1 VQFRSLISAGALA
14 LAASMSLAA
23 CGSSGDSNASSGSG
37 GETLV
42 IGFAAPLTSGN
53 SAVAEQMVNTAK
65 LAVKTINAD
74 GGAGGRKL
82 QLKVYDDKLTA
93 DESAKVAQRAIT
105 VDKARVMMGGYTSIE
120 GLAIR
125 QIVEPRKIV
134 FINSSTISPALMD
147 GAKYTFRTTVDQSD
161 YPVQMISL
169 LKSLG
174 YKHPVVTA
182 DDGPTGSTLWQ
193 PIVDQAKQ
201 AGMDPGE
208 TVHYTLGATD
218 LTSAVSQLKSE
229 HPDAV
234 VHIGSA
240 AADAGLMLKTMAE
253 AGVKVPVVGF
263 GSLIAPDAQKIG
275 GDAYTKLPAIYT
287 LANQQP
293 SKPEYQ
299 DFIKKYAAEYGGN
312 PDELALGLAEQNAA
326 TWDAFTSL
334 KDGLDATKGDT
345 GGDKLAK
352 AIDEITPFA
361 GAAGKEGTLINF
373 GDGRDGFSK
382 SLVAFQFVN
391 GKPQELET
399 QPAS

>member
-1 VQFRSLISAGALA
+1 MQYRSLIRVGVLA

-23 CGSSGDSNASSGSG
+23 CGSGGTGSAASG
-37 GETLV
+37 GGKSLV

-53 SAVAEQMVNTAK
+53 AAVAEQMVNTAK

-74 GGAGGRKL
+74 GGAGGRQL
-82 QLKVYDDKLTA
+82 TLKVYDDKLTA

-105 VDKARVMMGGYTSIE
+105 VDKAGVMMGGYTSIE
-120 GLAIR
+120 GLAVR

-134 FINSSTISPALMD
+134 FINSSTISPSLMD

-161 YPVQMISL
+161 YPVQMIDL

-182 DDGPTGSTLWQ
+182 DDGPTGSTLWR

-201 AGMDPGE
+201 AGMNAGA

-253 AGVKVPVVGF
+253 AGVTVPVVGF
-263 GSLIAPDAQKIG
+263 GSLIAPDALKIG
-275 GDAYTKLPAIYT
+275 GDAYTKLPAVYT

-293 SKPEYQ
+293 SKPQYQ
-299 DFIKKYAAEYGGN
+299 DFIKAYAKEYGGSV
-312 PDELALGLAEQNAA
+312 DTLALGLAEQAAA
-326 TWDAFTSL
+326 TWDAFTVL
-334 KDGLDATKGDT
+334 KKGLDATAGSTD
-345 GGDKLAK
+345 GDKLAQ
-352 AIDEITPFA
+352 AIDKITPFA
-361 GAAGKEGTLINF
+361 GAAGKEGSLINF

-382 SLVAFQFVN
+382 SLVAFQFVG
-391 GKPQELET
+391 GKPKELAQ
-399 QPAS
+399 QPS

>member
-1 VQFRSLISAGALA
+1 MHRSLFGVGVLA
-14 LAASMSLAA
+14 LAATMSLAA
-23 CGSSGDSNASSGSG
+23 CGSNGGGSTSSGG
-37 GETLV
+37 GGKTLV

-53 SAVAEQMVNTAK
+53 AAVAEQMVNTAK

-82 QLKVYDDKLTA
+82 SLKVYDDKLTA

-105 VDKARVMMGGYTSIE
+105 VDKAGVMMGGYTSIE

-125 QIVEPRKIV
+125 KIVEPRKIV

-161 YPVQMISL
+161 YPVQLIDL

-182 DDGPTGSTLWQ
+182 DDGPTGSTLWK

-201 AGMDPGE
+201 AGMDPGD

-218 LTSAVSQLKSE
+218 LTSAVTKLKGE

-253 AGVKVPVVGF
+253 AGVNVPVVGF
-263 GSLIAPDAQKIG
+263 GSLIAPDALKIG

-299 DFIKKYAAEYGGN
+299 DFIKAYATEYGGSA
-312 PDELALGLAEQNAA
+312 DALALGLAEQAGA
-326 TWDAFTSL
+326 TWDAFTVL
-334 KDGLDATKGDT
+334 KKGLDATNGDT
-345 GGDKLAK
+345 DGDKLAK
-352 AIDEITPFA
+352 AIDAITPFA
-361 GAAGKEGTLINF
+361 GAAGKDGSLINF

-382 SLVAFQFVN
+382 SLVAFQFVG
-391 GKPQELET
+391 GKPKELAK
-399 QPAS
+399 QPS

>member
-1 VQFRSLISAGALA
+1 MKFRSLIGLGALA
-14 LAASMSLAA
+14 LAASMTLTA
-23 CGSSGDSNASSGSG
+23 CGSKDGSNASSGG
-37 GETLV
+37 DKPLV

-53 SAVAEQMVNTAK
+53 AAVADQMVNTAK
-65 LAVKTINAD
+65 LAVKTINAN
-74 GGAGGRKL
+74 GGAGGRQL
-82 QLKVYDDKLTA
+82 TLKVYDDKLTA

-105 VDKARVMMGGYTSIE
+105 VDKAEVMMGGYTSIE

-125 QIVEPRKIV
+125 KLVEPRKIV

-161 YPVQMISL
+161 YPVQMIDL

-182 DDGPTGSTLWQ
+182 DNGPTGSTLWQ
-193 PIVDQAKQ
+193 PIVDQAKR
-201 AGMDPGE
+201 AGLDPGE

-253 AGVKVPVVGF
+253 AGVTVPVVGF
-263 GSLIAPDAQKIG
+263 GSLIAPDALKIG
-275 GDAYTKLPAIYT
+275 GDAYTRLPAIYT

-299 DFIKKYAAEYGGN
+299 SFIKAYAAEYGGSA
-312 PDELALGLAEQNAA
+312 DDLALGLAEQAGA
-326 TWDAFTSL
+326 TWDAFTVL
-334 KDGLDATKGDT
+334 KKGLDASKGSTD
-345 GGDKLAK
+345 GDELAK
-352 AIDEITPFA
+352 AIDGITPFT
-361 GAAGKEGTLINF
+361 GAAGKAGALINF
-373 GDGRDGFSK
+373 ADGRDGFSK

-391 GKPQELET
+391 GKPKELAQ
-399 QPAS
+399 QP

>member
-1 VQFRSLISAGALA
+1 VQYRSLIRVGVLA

-23 CGSSGDSNASSGSG
+23 CGSGGTGSAASG
-37 GETLV
+37 GGKSLV

-53 SAVAEQMVNTAK
+53 AAVAEQMVNTAK

-74 GGAGGRKL
+74 GGAGGRQL
-82 QLKVYDDKLTA
+82 TLKVYDDKLTA

-105 VDKARVMMGGYTSIE
+105 VDKAGVMMGGYTSIE
-120 GLAIR
+120 GLAVR

-134 FINSSTISPALMD
+134 FINSSTISPSLMD

-161 YPVQMISL
+161 YPVQMIDL

-182 DDGPTGSTLWQ
+182 DDGPTGSTLWR

-201 AGMDPGE
+201 AGMNAGA

-253 AGVKVPVVGF
+253 AGVTVPVVGF
-263 GSLIAPDAQKIG
+263 GSLIAPDALKIG
-275 GDAYTKLPAIYT
+275 GDAYTKLPAVYT

-293 SKPEYQ
+293 SKPQYQ
-299 DFIKKYAAEYGGN
+299 DFIKAYAKEYGGSV
-312 PDELALGLAEQNAA
+312 DTLALGLAEQAAA
-326 TWDAFTSL
+326 TWDAFTVL
-334 KDGLDATKGDT
+334 KKGLDATAGSTD
-345 GGDKLAK
+345 GDKLAQ
-352 AIDEITPFA
+352 AIDKITPFA
-361 GAAGKEGTLINF
+361 GAAGKEGSLINF

-382 SLVAFQFVN
+382 SLVAFQFVG
-391 GKPQELET
+391 GKPKELAQ
-399 QPAS
+399 QPS

>member
-1 VQFRSLISAGALA
+1 MQYRSLIRVGVLA

-23 CGSSGDSNASSGSG
+23 CGSGGTGSAASG
-37 GETLV
+37 GGKSLV

-53 SAVAEQMVNTAK
+53 AAVAEQMVNTAK

-74 GGAGGRKL
+74 GGAGGRQL
-82 QLKVYDDKLTA
+82 TLKVYDDKLTA

-105 VDKARVMMGGYTSIE
+105 VDKAGVMMGGYTSIE
-120 GLAIR
+120 GLAVR

-134 FINSSTISPALMD
+134 FINSSTISPSLMD

-161 YPVQMISL
+161 YPVQMIDL

-182 DDGPTGSTLWQ
+182 DDGPTGSTLWR

-201 AGMDPGE
+201 AGMNAGA

-253 AGVKVPVVGF
+253 AGVTVPVVGF
-263 GSLIAPDAQKIG
+263 GSLIAPDALKIG
-275 GDAYTKLPAIYT
+275 GDAYTKLPAVYT

-293 SKPEYQ
+293 SKPQYQ
-299 DFIKKYAAEYGGN
+299 DFIKAYAKEYGGSV
-312 PDELALGLAEQNAA
+312 DTLALGLAEQAAA
-326 TWDAFTSL
+326 TWDAFTVL
-334 KDGLDATKGDT
+334 KKGLDATAGGTD
-345 GGDKLAK
+345 GDKLAQ
-352 AIDEITPFA
+352 AIDKITPFA
-361 GAAGKEGTLINF
+361 GAAGKEGSLINF

-382 SLVAFQFVN
+382 SLVAFQFVG
-391 GKPQELET
+391 GKPKELAQ
-399 QPAS
+399 QPS